1 MITVFETARLQVFEA
16 SMDMPAWECSELL
29 LSIPPLLTPTV
40 VENLPRHFSGIDSK
54 TTAQAWLERMLRES
68 CLFLVKSKSDGLI
81 GFLFA
86 SSEKGR
92 DAHIGYLLSE
102 DTWGKGFGTELLQG
116 FIEYVSQSTTW
127 DKLIGGVSQD
137 NAASAHLL
145 KKLGFVE
152 QPGRNGNVVFYE
164 YTVPRQLS

>member
-1 MITVFETARLQVFEA
+1 MIPVFETVRLQIYEA
-16 SMDMPAWECSELL
+16 SMDMLASERSELL
-29 LSIPPLLTPTV
+29 LSIPPLLTSAV
-40 VENLPRHFSGIDSK
+40 VANLPPYFSGIDSK
-54 TTAQAWLERMLRES
+54 ATAHAWLERMLRDS
-68 CLFLVKSKSDGLI
+68 RLFLVKSKSDVLI

-86 SSEKGR
+86 SSEKGH

-116 FIEYVSQSTTW
+116 FIEYVPQSTTW

-152 QPGRNGNVVFYE
+152 QPGRSGNVVFYE

>member
-1 MITVFETARLQVFEA
+1 MIPVFETARLQVFET
-16 SMDMPAWECSELL
+16 SMDLPVSERNELL
-29 LSIPPLLTPTV
+29 LSIPLLLTPAV
-40 VENLPRHFSGIDSK
+40 VANLSPHFSGIDSK
-54 TTAQAWLERMLRES
+54 TTAQAWLKRMLRES
-68 CLFLVKSKSDGLI
+68 RLFLVKSKSDVLT

-86 SSEKGR
+86 SSEKER

-152 QPGRNGNVVFYE
+152 QPGRNGSVVYFEYE
-164 YTVPRQLS
+164 IPR